1 MTQANASRR
10 EEYHER
16 SDGAGTRGPL
26 DGVRVLELGTLI
38 AGPFTGRLL
47 GDFGADVVKVEAPS
61 RGDPLRQWGAEGH
74 DGQSLWWAVQ
84 SRNKRLITLD
94 LRTEN
99 GQQLCR
105 RLAAQSDVL
114 LENFRPGTME
124 RWSLGPAELLE
135 LNPRLVYARVSGY
148 GQTGP
153 YAPRAGFAS
162 AGEAMGGL
170 RYLNGYP
177 DEPPPRSGVSLG
189 DSLAGMFA
197 MLGIVMALYHR
208 DARGGRGQ
216 VVDASIMESCFAML
230 ESVVPE
236 YDRLGQ
242 VRERGGTALSNA
254 APSNI
259 YRSRDH
265 RWMVIAANS
274 DNLFGRLCAVMNR
287 EDLCRDG
294 RFADHRS
301 RGENREELDA
311 IIGDWASQRDGAEID
326 AVLNDNGVVCSPVY
340 SVAEM
345 FEDPH
350 FRARELI
357 LRLNDPE
364 LGEIA
369 GPGIVPKLSATPG
382 RADTAGSWKLGA
394 ANHAVYCDWLGLTD
408 EAIAGLATDGVI

>member
-1 MTQANASRR
+1 
-10 EEYHER
+10 
-16 SDGAGTRGPL
+16 
-26 DGVRVLELGTLI
+26 VLELGTLI

-61 RGDPLRQWGAEGH
+61 RGDPLRQWGAEGY

-84 SRNKRLITLD
+84 SRNKQLITLD
-94 LRTEN
+94 LRTEK
-99 GQQLCR
+99 GQDLCR
-105 RLAAQSDVL
+105 RLAAEGDVL
-114 LENFRPGTME
+114 IENFRPGTME
-124 RWSLGPAELLE
+124 RWHLGPADLLE
-135 LNPRLVYARVSGY
+135 CNPRLVYARVSGY

-153 YAPRAGFAS
+153 YAHRAGFAS

-170 RYLNGYP
+170 RHLNGYP
-177 DEPPPRSGVSLG
+177 DQPPPRSGVSLG

-197 MLGIVMALYHR
+197 ALGIVMALYHR

-236 YDRLGQ
+236 YDHLGM
-242 VRERGGTALSNA
+242 VREPGGTALSNA

-259 YRSRDH
+259 YRSRDG

-274 DNLFGRLCAVMNR
+274 DNLFGRLCTVMQR
-287 EDLCRDG
+287 EDMRADE

-301 RGENREELDA
+301 RGTHREELDA
-311 IIGDWASQRDGAEID
+311 IISEWAAQRDAGEID
-326 AVLNDNGVVCSPVY
+326 AVLNDNGLVCSPVY
-340 SVAEM
+340 TVADM

-357 LRLNDPE
+357 VRLKDPQ
-364 LGEIA
+364 LGELV

-382 RADTAGSWKLGA
+382 HADAAGSWEMGA
-394 ANHAVYCDWLGLTD
+394 DNHSVYRDLLGLSDD
-408 EAIAGLATDGVI
+408 EITALAADGVI